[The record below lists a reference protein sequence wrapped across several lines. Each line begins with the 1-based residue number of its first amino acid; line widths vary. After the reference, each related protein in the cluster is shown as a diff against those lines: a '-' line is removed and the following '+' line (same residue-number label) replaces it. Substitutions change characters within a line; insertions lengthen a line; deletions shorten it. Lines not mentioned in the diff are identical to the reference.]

1 MKRILIIIILCL
13 SLSLCAC
20 TKETIQLEKYI
31 TNADQVYTILYQ
43 YFNTTE
49 LTITESDYNEEC
61 GTEQYFF
68 YVNGVSVTITCEDH
82 IAYWCFIESIGDIQI
97 IPKYDN
103 IRRC

>member
-68 YVNGVSVTITCEDH
+68 YVLKAFLNMVLYSYKISRKGI
-82 IAYWCFIESIGDIQI
+82 
-97 IPKYDN
+97 
-103 IRRC
+103 